1 MAAKTQ
7 RNIYQVKV
15 TLVGYRPPIW
25 RRLLVPGTISL
36 LKFHDVLQFAMG
48 WDDYHLHQFRAAGQ
62 LYGLPDPEF
71 DRDIKNE
78 TRAKLNQLLKQKNDS
93 LIYEYDFGDGW
104 EHKVV
109 LEKILP
115 LEKDA
120 DLPRCIAGKRAC
132 PPEDC
137 GGVWGY
143 QEFVEAI
150 QDPSHPRYHE
160 LLEWIGGEFDPEYF
174 DIEGVNEALLEFCR

>member
-1 MAAKTQ
+1 
-7 RNIYQVKV
+7 
-15 TLVGYRPPIW
+15 
-25 RRLLVPGTISL
+25 LVPGTISL
-36 LKFHDVLQFAMG
+36 LKFHDVLQIAMG
-48 WDDYHLHQFRAAGQ
+48 WDDYHLHQFVAAGQ

-71 DRDIKNE
+71 DLDIKNE
-78 TRAKLNQLLKQKNDS
+78 ARAKLNQLLKQKNDS

-104 EHKVV
+104 EHKVA

-120 DLPRCIAGKRAC
+120 DLPRCIAGKRSC

-150 QDPSHPRYHE
+150 QDPSHPRHHE
-160 LLEWIGGEFDPEYF
+160 LSDWIGGEFDPEYF